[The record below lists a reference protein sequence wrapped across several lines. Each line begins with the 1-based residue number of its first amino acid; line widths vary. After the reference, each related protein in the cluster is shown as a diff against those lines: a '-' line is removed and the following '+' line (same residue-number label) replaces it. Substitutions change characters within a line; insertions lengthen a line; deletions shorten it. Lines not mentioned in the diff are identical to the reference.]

1 MPIVNVDRRTFT
13 ALCLAQAAIS
23 YARHALPY
31 GSANQYQDLL
41 HKRDGGESGAQAL
54 HRLKACRDGVAAL
67 MAQPHGVLPAA
78 FGDSAPERTENYR
91 SAIAAGVALY
101 YGAGNCGEHAML
113 TFQFLSTFGFPGI
126 EIIYASS
133 TIMDHAYTVI
143 TWKDCS
149 DPVVCDA
156 WPTKPQACLWSQFFA
171 NPRRRAPDPGFKVLH
186 RHKVTDTNMGSDL
199 VGDAYRLLNPSHV
212 ASLPLASRMKGY
224 PQTEIA
230 EWLKTL
236 PKGIYNQ
243 ISTLRQDF
251 QPWIDYGYQGQK
263 MSESARG
270 GERWTASIEPV
281 IVEANRLLRVL
292 NPELRYAR
300 RTQAA

>member
-1 MPIVNVDRRTFT
+1 MPIVKVDRSTFT
-13 ALCLAQAAIS
+13 ALCLAQSAIS

-41 HKRDGGESGAQAL
+41 QKRDGGESGAQAL
-54 HRLKACRDGVAAL
+54 HRLKACRDGVASL
-67 MAQPHGVLPAA
+67 MAQPHGALSSA
-78 FGDSAPERTENYR
+78 FGATAQERAESYR

-126 EIIYASS
+126 DIIYASS
-133 TIMDHAYTVI
+133 TIIDHAYTVI
-143 TWKDCS
+143 TWKGCA

-171 NPRRRAPDPGFKVLH
+171 NPHRRTPDPGFRALH
-186 RHKVTDTNMGSDL
+186 RHGITDVNMGSDL
-199 VGDAYRLLNPSHV
+199 VGDAYRLLNPSYV

-224 PQTEIA
+224 PQTEVRQ
-230 EWLKTL
+230 WLQTV
-236 PKGIYNQ
+236 PKGVYNQ
-243 ISTLRQDF
+243 VSTLHAAY
-251 QPWIDYGYQGQK
+251 QPWVDFDYQGQK
-263 MSESARG
+263 LSEVAPT

-292 NPELRYAR
+292 DPALRYAR